1 MHLGT
6 PIFLARASNADAGT
20 GFDGLMTSSVPP
32 MVRPRCIGGHRRE
45 VPLSS
50 NYGQGKTRFL
60 ELRAVKEPCEDRRR
74 LLEGVWEG
82 ILAD

>member
-20 GFDGLMTSSVPP
+20 GFDGVDDVLRAPDGPP
-32 MVRPRCIGGHRRE
+32 ATYRWSQTRGAF
-45 VPLSS
+45 SS